1 MLITPSTGLRRVTVL
16 KAYTGTGDKGETG
29 LYDGTRLWKNDRR
42 VEAYGAVDELN
53 SQIGVARALV
63 KKGTINDILRT
74 VQRELFTL
82 GGDLATTGASL
93 NVPRIERTHVMN
105 LEHTV
110 DQIYVQLE
118 PLHRFIL
125 PAGGMIAA
133 ELHVARGVCRRA
145 ERRVVALSR
154 EEQVNAQAV
163 PYLNRL
169 STLLFELARLANK
182 NDGVSEEEWVH
193 GQREE

>member
-1 MLITPSTGLRRVTVL
+1 M

-42 VEAYGAVDELN
+42 VEAYGAIDELN
-53 SQIGVARALV
+53 SQIGVVRVLV
-63 KKGTINDILRT
+63 KKGTTDDILRT

-82 GGDLATTGASL
+82 GGDLATTGASA
-93 NVPRIERTHVMN
+93 NVPRIERTHVVN
-105 LEHTV
+105 LEQIV
-110 DQIYVQLE
+110 DHIHDQLK

-133 ELHVARGVCRRA
+133 ELHLARSVCRRA
-145 ERRVVALSR
+145 ERRVVALAR

-182 NDGVSEEEWVH
+182 NEGVSEEEWVH
-193 GQREE
+193 GQREG